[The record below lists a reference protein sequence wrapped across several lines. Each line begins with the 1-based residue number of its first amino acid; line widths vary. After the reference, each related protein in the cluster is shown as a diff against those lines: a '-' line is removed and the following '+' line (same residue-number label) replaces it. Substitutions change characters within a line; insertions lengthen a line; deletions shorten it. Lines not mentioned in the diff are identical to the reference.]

1 MKRKRVLICSISLGI
16 ILYLGLASMLLV
28 KIILYYS
35 NVSKNISDFKIWT
48 DDPYEMSDHAD
59 VVPDART
66 AILVADAYFKSEY
79 GRRVI
84 FNHPY
89 KVYFDEKNDLWIVRG
104 EGFSLLSLFFSV
116 SEPTVM
122 IHKKDGSIKEILH
135 YKD

>member
-1 MKRKRVLICSISLGI
+1 MKRTGILICVISAGI
-16 ILYLGLASMLLV
+16 ILIGLLS
-28 KIILYYS
+28 IILFRTFFNNTYIDK
-35 NVSKNISDFKIWT
+35 NVSEFKQWT
-48 DDPYEMSDHAD
+48 DDSFEMSDHVD

-79 GRRVI
+79 GRKVI

-89 KVYFDEKNDLWIVRG
+89 KVYFDKENDLWIVRG
-104 EGFSLLSLFFSV
+104 EGFSLLSILFSV

-122 IHKKDGSIKEILH
+122 IHKKDGSIKQILH